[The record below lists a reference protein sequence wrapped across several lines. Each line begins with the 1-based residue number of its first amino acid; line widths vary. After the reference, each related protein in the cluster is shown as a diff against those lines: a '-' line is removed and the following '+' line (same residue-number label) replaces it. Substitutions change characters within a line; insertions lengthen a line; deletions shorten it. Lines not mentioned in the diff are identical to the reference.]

1 MKWSE
6 IRFWGIFFG
15 FLLGALPLLAQDVL
29 PEKSRPDRH
38 SGHVSDSEAMQQ
50 LMRFVEVSNPMPAGF
65 KGTTENTITDP
76 THELEPFWQKLSVL
90 DRPLRIVHIGDSHV
104 RGHVYPYIVRR
115 QLEDDFGREAVLDMQ
130 VSYRTSG
137 LAQETGAAGIVNHI
151 VGVNGATCAS
161 FATPENIRQIIELNP
176 D

>member
-6 IRFWGIFFG
+6 IRFWRIFFG

-115 QLEDDFGREAVLDMQ
+115 QLE
-130 VSYRTSG
+130 
-137 LAQETGAAGIVNHI
+137 
-151 VGVNGATCAS
+151 
-161 FATPENIRQIIELNP
+161 
-176 D
+176 

>member
-1 MKWSE
+1 M
-6 IRFWGIFFG
+6 
-15 FLLGALPLLAQDVL
+15 GALPLLAQDVL

-65 KGTTENTITDP
+65 KGTTENTIIDP

-104 RGHVYPYIVRR
+104 RGHVYPILYGVSWKTIS
-115 QLEDDFGREAVLDMQ
+115 DGRPC
-130 VSYRTSG
+130 SICR
-137 LAQETGAAGIVNHI
+137 
-151 VGVNGATCAS
+151 
-161 FATPENIRQIIELNP
+161 
-176 D
+176 

>member
-1 MKWSE
+1 M
-6 IRFWGIFFG
+6 
-15 FLLGALPLLAQDVL
+15 GALPLLAQDVL

-65 KGTTENTITDP
+65 KGTTENTITD
-76 THELEPFWQKLSVL
+76 LRMNWSLSG
-90 DRPLRIVHIGDSHV
+90 RSFPCSTV
-104 RGHVYPYIVRR
+104 RYVSCTSAILMCGGMCYPYIVRR

-137 LAQETGAAGIVNHI
+137 LAQETGAAGLCI
-151 VGVNGATCAS
+151 T
-161 FATPENIRQIIELNP
+161 
-176 D
+176 

>member
-6 IRFWGIFFG
+6 IRFLGIFFG
-15 FLLGALPLLAQDVL
+15 FLLGALPLLAQDAL

-90 DRPLRIVHIGDSHV
+90 DRPICSLCTN
-104 RGHVYPYIVRR
+104 RR
-115 QLEDDFGREAVLDMQ
+115 KRKCLYKF
-130 VSYRTSG
+130 
-137 LAQETGAAGIVNHI
+137 
-151 VGVNGATCAS
+151 
-161 FATPENIRQIIELNP
+161 
-176 D
+176 